1 MKETPPQKR
10 HVVRRWS
17 LVTEHGRAMIA
28 LMAWLTHFAR
38 KVSHGT
44 PLRSTRA
51 CPDVGLGRG
60 DVGDMVEPGA
70 MLLA

>member
-44 PLRSTRA
+44 PLRSDS
-51 CPDVGLGRG
+51 CLSMLDS
-60 DVGDMVEPGA
+60 VEGTWETW
-70 MLLA
+70 